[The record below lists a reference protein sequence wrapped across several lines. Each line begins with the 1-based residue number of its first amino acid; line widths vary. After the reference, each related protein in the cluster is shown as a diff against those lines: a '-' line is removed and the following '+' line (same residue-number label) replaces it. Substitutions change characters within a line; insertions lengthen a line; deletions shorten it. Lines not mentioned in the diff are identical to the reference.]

1 MDLMSNFWN
10 FFWTMF
16 WIFAFVAYLFVLFGI
31 IGDLFRDRGTNGW
44 LKAVW
49 MVFLIFLPFLT
60 ALVYLIARGR
70 GMAERQAEAARQAQE
85 AADSYIRGVA
95 GSSGAEEIA
104 KANALRESGAITQQ
118 EFELLKARALAGQ
131 SAAADAGT
139 VQDTGRAAGMGP
151 VGNVGMAPG

>member
-1 MDLMSNFWN
+1 MELMNSFWD
-10 FFWTMF
+10 FFLYMF
-16 WIFAFVAYLFVLFGI
+16 WIFAFVAYLFALFAI
-31 IGDLFRDRGTNGW
+31 IGDLFRDRAMNGW

-49 MVFLIFLPFLT
+49 LVFLLFLPFLT

-70 GMAERQAEAARQAQE
+70 SMAERQAEAAMQAQH
-85 AADSYIRGVA
+85 AADAYIRGVA

-104 KANALRESGAITQQ
+104 KANALRESGAINQQ

-131 SAAADAGT
+131 PAESTGRVQDAGMRP
-139 VQDTGRAAGMGP
+139 GAGP

>member
-1 MDLMSNFWN
+1 MDLMNSFWD
-10 FFWTMF
+10 FFWYMF
-16 WIFAFVAYLFVLFGI
+16 WIFAFVAYLFALFAI
-31 IGDLFRDRGTNGW
+31 IGDLFRDRALNGW

-49 MVFLIFLPFLT
+49 LIFLLFLPFLT

-70 GMAERQAEAARQAQE
+70 SMAERQAEAAMQAQQ

-118 EFELLKARALAGQ
+118 EFELLKSRALAGRPAE
-131 SAAADAGT
+131 SSGR
-139 VQDTGRAAGMGP
+139 VQDTGMTPGTGP
-151 VGNVGMAPG
+151 VGNVGMVPG